1 MTCPLF
7 KERNIMRGLFTNRLL
22 TVQPGQAV
30 SGIAKSA
37 QTLRIQ
43 RGRVWITVEGIS
55 HDYFLHAG
63 DTFTA
68 IPGRLVVLEA
78 DHEAQVDSRRPNAL
92 QALRGIRGLF
102 SAITQRMTQG
112 ATVQASMQRH
122 RTCSDICQ

>member
-1 MTCPLF
+1 
-7 KERNIMRGLFTNRLL
+7 MRGLFTNQLF
-22 TVQPGQAV
+22 TVQPGQVV
-30 SGIAKSA
+30 SGVARQA

-78 DHEAQVDSRRPNAL
+78 DHEAQVDSRRPSAL
-92 QALRGIRGLF
+92 QALRGMRGLLA
-102 SAITQRMTQG
+102 AIAQRMTRG
-112 ATVQASMQRH
+112 AAVQTSMRRH
-122 RTCSDICQ
+122 RTCSDVC